1 MHKLVTDQ
9 EETVGAEIVRTP
21 PTAHFHR
28 NFAAEQIV
36 RFDSH
41 CSSSA
46 VYVMSAI
53 LGYLFLG
60 GKADAKDKAK
70 LQKLKIKYIL
80 NCTPPRTQDPEN
92 GCSNFYEKEKAFV
105 YKRIPIFDNKG
116 EDIMSHLKT
125 AFDFIEEGK
134 HYGNVLVHCHKGI
147 SRSASFVI
155 GYLMR
160 KNEFTFDE
168 ALAHVQSCR
177 PIVQPNTSFVAQLL
191 TYQPNGVSTN
201 QPSEES
207 SGSVGPELG
216 PQLGPSIGSITKDE
230 ASLSQEEI
238 ASAAEREGA
247 NFDVQLKIGSAVDA
261 NLEQIKTPTSAV
273 EQRFSEHDPAGAE
286 EEVEEKETKRARL
299 I

>member
-1 MHKLVTDQ
+1 M
-9 EETVGAEIVRTP
+9 
-21 PTAHFHR
+21 
-28 NFAAEQIV
+28 
-36 RFDSH
+36 
-41 CSSSA
+41 SA
-46 VYVMSAI
+46 V
-53 LGYLFLG
+53 LGYLYLG

-125 AFDFIEEGK
+125 AYDFIEEGK

-160 KNEFTFDE
+160 KNEFTFEE

-191 TYQPNGVSTN
+191 TYQPHGATEASAGENI
-201 QPSEES
+201 
-207 SGSVGPELG
+207 SVGPELG
-216 PQLGPSIGSITKDE
+216 PQLGPSTSS
-230 ASLSQEEI
+230 AVAVEI
-238 ASAAEREGA
+238 NRKGIEIQGGAVEGTATDIAVEVESAAAAGAPILEEQAPAERVRSGC
-247 NFDVQLKIGSAVDA
+247 DGVDA
-261 NLEQIKTPTSAV
+261 EEVAV
-273 EQRFSEHDPAGAE
+273 ETL
-286 EEVEEKETKRARL
+286 TKRARL
-299 I
+299 C